1 MALVGI
7 VAKKQ
12 DIKSIERQIKN
23 ESIKIIEVKNE
34 NIEHLKNVKFDEII
48 VLKNIKLDDKTYKYM
63 KQIMSNVNYLI
74 INSDIDIEFDK
85 NQIDI
90 PIKMITFGFNSK
102 ATITISSIKEDKIV
116 VCIQRN
122 IEKINKQIIEV
133 QEKEVKIDSQK
144 DKKIYNNLSVFIIN
158 QLHNS

>member
-34 NIEHLKNVKFDEII
+34 NIEHLKNIKFDEII

-158 QLHNS
+158 QLHNL

>member
-85 NQIDI
+85 KQIDI

-102 ATITISSIKEDKIV
+102 ATITISSIKEDKII

-144 DKKIYNNLSVFIIN
+144 DKKIYNNLSVFIIT
-158 QLHNS
+158 QLHNL

>member
-1 MALVGI
+1 
-7 VAKKQ
+7 
-12 DIKSIERQIKN
+12 
-23 ESIKIIEVKNE
+23 
-34 NIEHLKNVKFDEII
+34 
-48 VLKNIKLDDKTYKYM
+48 M

-158 QLHNS
+158 QLHNL

>member
-158 QLHNS
+158 QLHNL